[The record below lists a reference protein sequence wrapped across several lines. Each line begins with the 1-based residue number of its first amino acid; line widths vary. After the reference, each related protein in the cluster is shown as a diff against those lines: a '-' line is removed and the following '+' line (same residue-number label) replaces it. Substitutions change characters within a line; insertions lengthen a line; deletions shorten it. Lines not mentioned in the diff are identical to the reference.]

1 MLHSTSASLA
11 PRLLS
16 DKAAWRAHARGWGR
30 VITEKSG
37 NRLILS
43 WPARKGRPGKYEGK
57 RGEDGVT
64 NNEGF

>member
-1 MLHSTSASLA
+1 MLRVVSASL
-11 PRLLS
+11 PPHLLS
-16 DKAAWRAHARGWGR
+16 DKATWRAHAGGWGR

-43 WPARKGRPGKYEGK
+43 WPARKGRPGKYDVK
-57 RGEDGVT
+57 GEDGVT